1 MDVDNKGLYLI
12 GLGGY
17 TGTNLVV
24 KEGSVEKLNPNI
36 KSVQDLIKEKVV
48 KETVDFISDATT
60 VDDVVT
66 KFNQLLANL
75 RSAGIMKSE

>member
-24 KEGSVEKLNPNI
+24 KEGSAEKLNPNI

-48 KETVDFISDATT
+48 KETVDFIADATT
-60 VDDVVT
+60 AEDVVT